1 MGAVFALRQDGIVGS
16 GKFGSET
23 FINFLGLSL
32 LACGPEKIPQAH
44 FSKRSHIRFTELVD
58 DALKDRLGVTGFAD
72 CFKFGAERQKCV
84 GQERMIFILASE
96 LLQSI
101 HGRSFLVL
109 FPEQIGFLQEC
120 ISGGK
125 TATMLMNHQIQIFH
139 RLG

>member
-1 MGAVFALRQDGIVGS
+1 MGAVFALRQDGIVGA
-16 GKFGSET
+16 GEFGSET
-23 FINFLGLSL
+23 LINFLGLSL
-32 LACGPEKIPQAH
+32 LACGPEKIAQAH
-44 FSKRSHIRFTELVD
+44 FSKRCHIRFAELID
-58 DALKDRLGVTGFAD
+58 DALKDGLGVAGFAD
-72 CFKFGAERQKCV
+72 RFELGAERQKRV
-84 GQERMIFILASE
+84 GLERMIFVFASE

-109 FPEQIGFLQEC
+109 FPEQVGLLQEC